1 MQNNPKIRVHID
13 IKGIVQG
20 VGFRPFVYNLAK
32 SFHLTGF
39 VLNDTRGVTI
49 EVEGEKEIIESFIM
63 RIKLQPPPQ
72 AEIFEIK
79 DYSAEPIGYE
89 DFKIRD
95 SEDTEEK
102 FVPIS
107 PELATCSDCC
117 NELFD
122 PKDRRYRYPFINCT
136 NCGPRFTIVKD
147 IPYDRKKTT
156 MSVFPMCEQ
165 CRSEYEDPTNR
176 RFHAQPN
183 ACPVCG
189 PRLFLLDK
197 NGSEMQTTDVVREA
211 CRLLKEGKI
220 LSIKGLGGYHLA
232 CDALNKKAVSELRS
246 RKYREHKPFAL
257 MVKDL
262 ETANKI
268 CFVND
273 KEAAA
278 LVGPKRPVVL
288 LQKKLDSAVAEDVAP
303 LQKCHG
309 VMLPYTPLHHLIL
322 SESGLILV
330 MTSGNISSEPIAFKD
345 INALEQ
351 LHDIA
356 DYYVVHNREI
366 HTRTDDS
373 VIRIWDNEETV
384 LRRSRGYVPYPLL
397 MQFEFSDRILACG
410 GELKN
415 TFCLTRGNYAF
426 LSHHIGDLEN
436 LETLAAFE
444 DGIEHFKRI
453 FNLSPTLIAYDLHP
467 EYLSTKY
474 ALSLPN
480 IRTMGVQH
488 HHAHIVSCMGENKLE
503 GEVIG
508 VAFDGTGFGL
518 DGKIWGGEF
527 FVSSYHGFQRI
538 AHFKYLPLPGGEKA
552 IKEPWRMAA
561 AFLYSIYGD
570 EMLGLDIE
578 FIKSLDPGN
587 WKTIKQ
593 MVAKGINSPLTSSA
607 GRLFDAI
614 SALLGVRKE
623 IDYEGQAAIE
633 LEMRSRDDVEEKYR
647 FFFHESGESIEI
659 DLEFLGKEIVAD
671 LLNRVDIEVISSRFH
686 NTMAHIILEMCNYIR
701 NQKGLDSVVLSGGVF
716 QNSFLRN
723 KAVMVL
729 QKGGFRVYTHHRVP
743 PNDGGISLGQ
753 AIIANEW
760 IKRGQS
766 SYVQP

>member
-1 MQNNPKIRVHID
+1 
-13 IKGIVQG
+13 
-20 VGFRPFVYNLAK
+20 
-32 SFHLTGF
+32 
-39 VLNDTRGVTI
+39 
-49 EVEGEKEIIESFIM
+49 
-63 RIKLQPPPQ
+63 
-72 AEIFEIK
+72 
-79 DYSAEPIGYE
+79 
-89 DFKIRD
+89 
-95 SEDTEEK
+95 
-102 FVPIS
+102 
-107 PELATCSDCC
+107 
-117 NELFD
+117 
-122 PKDRRYRYPFINCT
+122 
-136 NCGPRFTIVKD
+136 
-147 IPYDRKKTT
+147 
-156 MSVFPMCEQ
+156 
-165 CRSEYEDPTNR
+165 
-176 RFHAQPN
+176 
-183 ACPVCG
+183 
-189 PRLFLLDK
+189 
-197 NGSEMQTTDVVREA
+197 
-211 CRLLKEGKI
+211 
-220 LSIKGLGGYHLA
+220 
-232 CDALNKKAVSELRS
+232 
-246 RKYREHKPFAL
+246 
-257 MVKDL
+257 
-262 ETANKI
+262 
-268 CFVND
+268 
-273 KEAAA
+273 
-278 LVGPKRPVVL
+278 
-288 LQKKLDSAVAEDVAP
+288 
-303 LQKCHG
+303 
-309 VMLPYTPLHHLIL
+309 
-322 SESGLILV
+322 

-345 INALEQ
+345 RNALEQ

-356 DYYVVHNREI
+356 DFYIVHNREI

-373 VIRIWDNEETV
+373 VIRIWDDEETV

-397 MQFEFSDRILACG
+397 MHFEFSERILACG

-453 FNLSPTLIAYDLHP
+453 FNLSPTLVAYDLHP

-527 FVSSYHGFQRI
+527 FVSSYYGFQRI

-570 EMLGLDIE
+570 EMLDLDIE
-578 FIKSLDPGN
+578 FVKSLNKGS
-587 WKTIKQ
+587 WQILKH

-633 LEMRSRDDVEEKYR
+633 LEMRARDDVEGEYR
-647 FFFHESGESIEI
+647 FLFHESGGGSIEI
-659 DLEFLGKEIVAD
+659 DLESLGKEIVAD
-671 LLNRVDIEVISSRFH
+671 LVDGVDLGVISSRFH
-686 NTMAHIILEMCNYIR
+686 NTMAHIILEMCTHIR
-701 NQKGLDSVVLSGGVF
+701 NTTGLDSVALSGGVF

-723 KAVMVL
+723 KAVAVL
-729 QKGGFRVYTHHRVP
+729 QKGGFRVFTQHRVP

-760 IKRGQS
+760 VKRGQN
-766 SYVQP
+766 SYGQSG